1 MSSNFTF
8 IEAVDREIYDRCL
21 TAERTAYTDPRT
33 SLAHSRMAL
42 ELAVYW
48 IYNEDPN
55 LTLPYRPDLNL
66 LMKERGFRSQF
77 KNNFYTQIDSI
88 RIVGNLAIHNHKV
101 SEEDSLKII
110 DHLYYF
116 LRWMA
121 SGYREVPVAGL
132 GVFDY
137 DLIPKEGADAISRK
151 RIEEQQKMFYQEID
165 KIQEKINAKDEAFA
179 QQVKENEI
187 LRLQYEELKKSQ
199 ALNKKAAT
207 QEIEKVNP
215 TTEADTRKFFI
226 DILLREA
233 GWDIDAPNIK
243 EFEVNGM
250 PLTDN
255 PSGRGYA
262 DYVLWDDNGK
272 PLAVV
277 EAKKTLIS
285 ATQGENQAELYA
297 DCLEEMFGQR
307 PVIYYSNGFETYLLD
322 DCFYKSARE
331 VFGFYTKKELQTII
345 WRRENRQDIRTM
357 PIDMAITDRPYQMRA
372 IRSVAEHWAGSDS
385 RTGQLIGTNRRALLV
400 LATGTGKTRTAI
412 SLSKILLEAN
422 WAKRILFLADRISLV
437 KQAKRNFVNL
447 LPDHSTVNLIET
459 KDDTNARIVFST
471 YKTLMG
477 LIDSS
482 RSEDGRFYGVGHFDL
497 IIIDEAHRSIYNK
510 YQTIFEYF
518 DGLFLGLTATPKGS
532 IDHNTYDVFGLAKDN
547 PTDAYDFDEAVAQKF
562 LSPYKVH
569 DVPVKFLRKGI
580 KYSELSED
588 DKLRFEDEFLDG
600 RKATGDEHIQK
611 TELDKWLFNKPTAIK
626 ALSYF
631 LKHGIK
637 VNGGDEIGKT
647 IIFARTQKHAGF
659 LRDVLLEMDKEQFGN
674 KYVKVITNQTPKA
687 QTFIERFCED
697 KKDLLPQIAISV
709 DMMDTG
715 IDAPKV
721 VNLIFYKPVKSYSK
735 FWQMIGRG
743 SRLSPDLFGPGEDKK
758 EFLIFD
764 LCQNFEF
771 FDENPEGIETSTQRG
786 ITETVLRLKLH
797 LAQYL
802 KESQFDDQPEHRA
815 YRPKLLNELHQE
827 VVLLD
832 DSRFD
837 VRMKIKQ
844 VVDYGDGKR
853 ERWNHLDHK
862 DIEVIQDSLF
872 PLVKPRKG
880 ETALAKF
887 YDRLLYSLMIKR
899 LENEDNSSFVA
910 SFSNQIMR
918 VNTLSRKLLKKT
930 SIPAVKDRM
939 RVIKLPLEKP
949 FWLNPGIDHL
959 EHLRQGVRDLIK
971 YIDKEDQPY
980 VTTNFEDEL
989 DESKVIIRQPQ
1000 GFIASET
1007 NATGAQEPRFANN
1020 YHRLEEIIRENKN
1033 HLVIRRIHNGEQI
1046 TKEELRSL
1054 EALLFSTVNK
1064 EALEKELGHPVNL
1077 VETILLLVGLSQEK
1091 VDRAFADFINKYK
1104 LDSKQI
1110 RFLDTIKSFLT
1121 KKGKIDP
1128 AKLYESPFAGYHPKA
1143 IDGVFS
1149 EKQVNRI
1156 FQIIGEFNQE
1166 KTGN

>member
-8 IEAVDREIYDRCL
+8 IENVDNEIYDRCI
-21 TAERTAYTDPRT
+21 TAESTAYTDPRT

-42 ELAVYW
+42 ELAIYW
-48 IYNEDPN
+48 IYNEDSN
-55 LTLPYRPDLNL
+55 LTLPHRPDLNV
-66 LMKERGFRSQF
+66 LMKERDFRSHF
-77 KNNFYTQIDSI
+77 NNNFYSQIDSI
-88 RIVGNLAIHNHKV
+88 RIVGNFAIHNRKV
-101 SEEDSLKII
+101 SKDDSLKII

-121 SGYREVPVAGL
+121 GGYRQVPVAGL
-132 GVFDY
+132 GIFNY
-137 DLIPKEGADAISRK
+137 DHVPKEGADAISRK
-151 RIEEQQKMFYQEID
+151 RIEEQQKAFYQEID
-165 KIQEKINAKDEAFA
+165 KIQEQITAKDEAYAA
-179 QQVKENEI
+179 QLEENQL
-187 LRLQYEELKKSQ
+187 LRLQNEELKKSQ
-199 ALNKKAAT
+199 AQSKKEATKVIEALNPA
-207 QEIEKVNP
+207 
-215 TTEADTRKFFI
+215 TEAGTRKFFI
-226 DILLREA
+226 DVLLREA
-233 GWDIDAPNIK
+233 GWDIDAPNVK
-243 EFEVNGM
+243 EFEVIGM

-255 PSGRGYA
+255 PSGKGYA
-262 DYVLWDDNGK
+262 DYLLWNDDGK

-297 DCLEEMFGQR
+297 DCLEEMYGQR

-322 DCFYKSARE
+322 DCFYKFARE

-345 WRRENRQDIRTM
+345 WRRDNREDIRTM

-372 IRSVAEHWAGSDS
+372 IRSVAEHFAGNDS
-385 RTGQLIGTNRRALLV
+385 QTNQLVGTNRRALLV

-532 IDHNTYDVFGLAKDN
+532 IDHNTYDVFGLANNN
-547 PTDAYDFDEAVAQKF
+547 PTDAYDFEEAVVQKF

-580 KYSELSED
+580 KYSELSEA
-588 DKLRFEDEFLDG
+588 DKIKFEDEFLEG
-600 RKATGDEHIQK
+600 RKASGDEHIQK

-771 FDENPEGIETSTQRG
+771 FDENPEGIETSVQRG

-802 KESQFDDQPEHRA
+802 KEPQFDDQPENRA
-815 YRPKLLNELHQE
+815 YRPKLMDELHQE
-827 VVLLD
+827 IVLLD

-844 VVDYGDGKR
+844 VIAYGENKR
-853 ERWNHLDHK
+853 ELWNHLDSK
-862 DIEVIQDSLF
+862 DITEIQDVLF

-899 LENEDNSSFVA
+899 LENEDNSSFIA

-918 VNTLSRKLLKKT
+918 VSTLSRKLLKKT
-930 SIPAVKDRM
+930 TIPAVKDRM
-939 RVIKLPLEKP
+939 SVIKLPLEKP

-959 EHLRQGVRDLIK
+959 EHLRRGVRDLIK

-980 VTTNFEDEL
+980 VTTSFEDEL
-989 DESKVIIRQPQ
+989 DESKVIIRQPK
-1000 GFIASET
+1000 GFQPS
-1007 NATGAQEPRFANN
+1007 NNGQSDMLEPKFSNN
-1020 YHRLEEIIRENKN
+1020 QFRLEEIIRENKD

-1046 TKEELRSL
+1046 TKEELKSL
-1054 EALLFSTVNK
+1054 ESILFSSVNK
-1064 EALEKELGHPVNL
+1064 DSLEKELGHPVNL
-1077 VETILLLVGLSQEK
+1077 VETILLLVGLSKDK
-1091 VDRAFADFINKYK
+1091 VDSAFADFINKYK

-1121 KKGKIDP
+1121 SKGKIDP

-1149 EKQVNRI
+1149 KTQTDLI
-1156 FQIIGEFNQE
+1156 FEIIGEINA
-1166 KTGN
+1166 GGVA